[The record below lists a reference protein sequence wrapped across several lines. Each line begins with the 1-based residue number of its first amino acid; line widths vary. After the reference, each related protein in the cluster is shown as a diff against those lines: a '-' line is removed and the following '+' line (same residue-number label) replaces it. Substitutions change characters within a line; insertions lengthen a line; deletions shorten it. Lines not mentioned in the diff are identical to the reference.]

1 MTDELVGGCGPHEV
15 RVLINPRACFLALY
29 QLQTHIGRLFREL
42 EELRLALDTWVK
54 HTANNNDI
62 GTLGSNPLLH
72 IGGRGLLRR
81 ASETVVR
88 WTPAASATSC
98 ILGGFSLFILR

>member
-1 MTDELVGGCGPHEV
+1 
-15 RVLINPRACFLALY
+15 
-29 QLQTHIGRLFREL
+29 
-42 EELRLALDTWVK
+42 
-54 HTANNNDI
+54 
-62 GTLGSNPLLH
+62 
-72 IGGRGLLRR
+72 LRR